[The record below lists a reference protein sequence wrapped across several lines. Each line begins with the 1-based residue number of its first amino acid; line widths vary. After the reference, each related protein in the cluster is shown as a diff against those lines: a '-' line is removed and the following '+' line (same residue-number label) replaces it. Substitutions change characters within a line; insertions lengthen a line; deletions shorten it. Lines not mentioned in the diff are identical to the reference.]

1 MVFSHVLS
9 TATTFITPL
18 FLPFFLLLFCFC
30 LNIASS
36 LSSLRSSLGRLIN
49 FLCPSFTLFC
59 HPSPSLY
66 LLLSRRSSPPFSSSI
81 SFLLFPSSFS
91 SPHSSPH
98 FNPLSSS
105 YSSHHLF
112 LLITSLVSLLSSH
125 LIPAGV
131 LTLAF
136 IELIV
141 SVKVGGMPFELG
153 KVNFG
158 GGEQTFIVPKAPPV
172 PTYDTTPFDSTLTG
186 PRSL

>member
-66 LLLSRRSSPPFSSSI
+66 LLLSRRASPPFSSSI
-81 SFLLFPSSFS
+81 SSLPLITLFTSLFS
-91 SPHSSPH
+91 SHQSS
-98 FNPLSSS
+98 
-105 YSSHHLF
+105 LF
-112 LLITSLVSLLSSH
+112 ILLISSLLSSH
-125 LIPAGV
+125 H
-131 LTLAF
+131 LTR
-136 IELIV
+136 V
-141 SVKVGGMPFELG
+141 
-153 KVNFG
+153 
-158 GGEQTFIVPKAPPV
+158 
-172 PTYDTTPFDSTLTG
+172 TPIFSSHSSWCANPSIYRADCEC
-186 PRSL
+186 